1 MIAARFSTGLW
12 LSTKR
17 GVYAKPKKIILLYYC
32 SKHDL
37 ISYALSHVLPVVKF
51 TSIYMFM

>member
-1 MIAARFSTGLW
+1 MIAALTGLW

-17 GVYAKPKKIILLYYC
+17 GVYAKPKQIILYYC
-32 SKHDL
+32 CKHDL

-51 TSIYMFM
+51 TSMYMFM